1 MGEIKNGKLDFGL
14 LLAFRNPP
22 TWRRP
27 WDEIYEEHIN
37 QAKVAEDL
45 GYDTVRLTEHHF
57 WRGWLVPCFTTYRC
71 RNNCKNQDN

>member
-1 MGEIKNGKLDFGL
+1 MAKLDFGL

-45 GYDTVRLTEHHF
+45 GYDTVWLTEHHF
-57 WRGWLVPCFTTYRC
+57 WDVGWCPALLPTAAAIAATTATI
-71 RNNCKNQDN
+71 

>member
-1 MGEIKNGKLDFGL
+1 MAKLDFGL

-37 QAKVAEDL
+37 QAKVAEEL
-45 GYDTVRLTEHHF
+45 GYDTVWLTEHHF
-57 WRGWLVPCFTTYRC
+57 LGGRLVPSSYYPLQPRSPLKQH
-71 RNNCKNQDN
+71 N